1 MNPFHK
7 TDVEFLTATDREEG
21 QRLDNFLFRHLK
33 HLPKTH
39 VYRLL
44 RKGEVRVNKKRVGPQ
59 DRLHVGDFIRIPPLF
74 LEKEE
79 TVPSVLNRQ
88 QEAYL
93 RDAILLETEDFIVMN
108 KPAGVSV
115 HAGSDTR
122 VGLIEA
128 LRIKRQDLKFIELVH
143 RLDKDTSGCLLL
155 AKKPAVLKAFHA
167 KLRERDIKKTY
178 HLVVKGVWPKS
189 VNRVDL
195 SVEGKP
201 SLTTFQ
207 ILSRGEDSTYLSALL
222 HTGRQHQIRI
232 HTQASGHPII
242 GDNRYGDFA
251 FNRAFAKKTA
261 ERGLFLHA
269 YELFF
274 TWQNH
279 EYKIQAPLP
288 VHFMNLFPSFKAA
301 QIVCS

>member
-1 MNPFHK
+1 MHALHK
-7 TDVEFLTATDREEG
+7 TAVELLTATDREEG

-44 RKGEVRVNKKRVGPQ
+44 RKGEVRVNKKRVDPS
-59 DRLHVGDFIRIPPLF
+59 DRLHIGDLIRIPPLY
-74 LEKEE
+74 LEKAE
-79 TVPSVLNRQ
+79 VAPSVLNRQ

-93 RDAILLETEDFIVMN
+93 SDAILLETEDFIVIN
-108 KPAGVSV
+108 KPAGISV

-128 LRIKRQDLKFIELVH
+128 LRIKRQDLAFIELIH

-167 KLRERDIKKTY
+167 KLRERDLKKTY
-178 HLVVKGVWPKS
+178 HLVVKGLWPKQL
-189 VNRVDL
+189 NRVD
-195 SVEGKP
+195 SAVEGKP

-207 ILSRGEDSTYLSALL
+207 ILSRGENWTYLSALL

-232 HTQASGHPII
+232 HTQANGHPVI
-242 GDNRYGDFA
+242 GDTRYGDFA
-251 FNRAFAKKTA
+251 FNREFAKTPGRK
-261 ERGLFLHA
+261 GMFLHA
-269 YELFF
+269 YELIF
-274 TWQNH
+274 TWQNQ
-279 EYKIQAPLP
+279 EYKVQAPLSQ
-288 VHFMNLFPSFKAA
+288 SFSF
-301 QIVCS
+301 CL